1 MNSNYEID
9 LTFDLEEE
17 IELLRIE
24 ALIEKREEYEEEF
37 LSMKSF
43 NSLDLLISNYDKLEK
58 ADYEINPIN
67 PFEDEDIQMQLR
79 DEKLIEER
87 EIYES
92 YFFSN
97 IESEIVESN
106 LFELQIESY
115 EECDYDIEDEILF
128 EEKFG
133 FDYDEYEEEMYWE
146 LHYLRENQ
154 FIRQPD
160 CKCPYNDYIP
170 NDDGFCDYLDC
181 YDYPEGPDENLY
193 GVKFC

>member
-1 MNSNYEID
+1 MNSFNKID

-37 LSMKSF
+37 LSMESF

-67 PFEDEDIQMQLR
+67 PFEDADIQMQLR

-92 YFFSN
+92 DFFSN
-97 IESEIVESN
+97 IESESN
-106 LFELQIESY
+106 LFELQIRSY
-115 EECDYDIEDEILF
+115 EEYDIEDEILF
-128 EEKFG
+128 EEKFD
-133 FDYDEYEEEMYWE
+133 FDYDQYEEEMYWE

-160 CKCPYNDYIP
+160 CRCPYNDYMP

-181 YDYPEGPDENLY
+181 YNYPESPDENLY
-193 GVKFC
+193 EVKYC

>member
-1 MNSNYEID
+1 MNSFNKID

-37 LSMKSF
+37 LSMESF
-43 NSLDLLISNYDKLEK
+43 NSLDLLISKYDKLEK
-58 ADYEINPIN
+58 VDYEINPIN
-67 PFEDEDIQMQLR
+67 PFEDEDIQIQLR

-87 EIYES
+87 EDYES

-97 IESEIVESN
+97 IESESN
-106 LFELQIESY
+106 LFELQIRSY
-115 EECDYDIEDEILF
+115 EEYDIEDEILF

-133 FDYDEYEEEMYWE
+133 FDYDEYEEEMFWK

-160 CKCPYNDYIP
+160 CRCPYNDYMP

-181 YDYPEGPDENLY
+181 YNYPESPDENLY
-193 GVKFC
+193 EVKYC

>member
-37 LSMKSF
+37 LSMESF
-43 NSLDLLISNYDKLEK
+43 NSLDLLISNYDKT
-58 ADYEINPIN
+58 DYEINPIN
-67 PFEDEDIQMQLR
+67 SFEDEDIQMQLR

-87 EIYES
+87 EDYES

-97 IESEIVESN
+97 IESENN
-106 LFELQIESY
+106 LFELQIRSY
-115 EECDYDIEDEILF
+115 EEYDIEDEILF

-133 FDYDEYEEEMYWE
+133 FDYDGYEEEMFWN

-160 CKCPYNDYIP
+160 CRCPYNDYMP

-193 GVKFC
+193 EVKYC

>member
-1 MNSNYEID
+1 MNSFNKID

-37 LSMKSF
+37 LSMESF
-43 NSLDLLISNYDKLEK
+43 NSLDLLISKYDKLEK
-58 ADYEINPIN
+58 VDYEINPIN

-87 EIYES
+87 EDYES
-92 YFFSN
+92 DFFSN
-97 IESEIVESN
+97 IESESN
-106 LFELQIESY
+106 LFELQIRSY
-115 EECDYDIEDEILF
+115 EEYDIEDEILF

-133 FDYDEYEEEMYWE
+133 FDYDEYEEEMFWKLY
-146 LHYLRENQ
+146 YLRENQ

-160 CKCPYNDYIP
+160 CWCPYNDYMP

-193 GVKFC
+193 EVKYC